1 MMYVALLLF
10 LCGFSSILLQD
21 LEPNYPNPRIVIVGE
36 TGCGKSSLANALLGC
51 DPRSS
56 DCLFGICSGTDSC
69 TKETTIGTGPFVG
82 SGENFTVK

>member
-1 MMYVALLLF
+1 MM
-10 LCGFSSILLQD
+10 QD

-36 TGCGKSSLANALLGC
+36 TGSGKSSLANALLGC

-56 DCLFGICSGTDSC
+56 DCLFVICRGTDSC